1 MKNRL
6 ILILM
11 ALSFVLIIMKAFQ
24 VQILEHEKHKK
35 YIDLLQTRL
44 VKIPA
49 PRGRIISSDGKVL
62 AKDEVVY
69 VLDPWLNSID
79 ELKKTE
85 LFTSEEILSL
95 VKGESIV
102 IDKARADVLSKAGV
116 RVVMDY
122 RRKYEP
128 LAPHVVGY
136 VNADR
141 TGVYGVESVYDELLT
156 GTDGMKMVFVEP
168 SGAISSEVLR
178 SPPKP
183 GEDVTLT
190 IDSRIQKVAEESLEK
205 TGNPGSVI
213 LSDVRT
219 GEILVLA
226 SFPGYNPQDFYEGF
240 TKREWERLA
249 RNSPSPLVNRAISS
263 AYSPGSSIKVLWA
276 IAALLNG
283 VDPEEK
289 INCRGVFDYRNS
301 KGEVVARYKD
311 WKEEG
316 HGLTDL
322 RKAIR
327 VSCNV
332 YFYQL
337 GLKIGVDKMV
347 EVAKKLGIFEKTG
360 IDLPGEKNGTLPTP
374 EWKMSKIGEPWY
386 PGDTIL
392 MSIGQGYLTAT
403 PMELLKLVSLVANEG
418 IFYRPHVVKKI
429 GSKAVK
435 PEIETQVQIDEKI
448 WTFIKDA
455 MVDVTSFKGNEKED
469 PGTAYHVFGDF
480 PYRVAGKT
488 GTAETGSGAPHS
500 WFIGFAPA
508 ENPEVAIVTMVE
520 HGGYGSGVAAQI
532 AREVLEEYFKLKE
545 SAQETPASSR
555 SRD

>member
-49 PRGRIISSDGKVL
+49 PRGKILSSDGKVL

-79 ELKKTE
+79 ELKKTG
-85 LFTSEEILSL
+85 LFTPEEILSL

-102 IDKARADVLSKAGV
+102 IDRARADVLSKAGM

-141 TGVYGVESVYDELLT
+141 AGVYGVESVYDEFLT
-156 GTDGMKMVFVEP
+156 GTDGVKMVFVEP

-190 IDSRIQKVAEESLEK
+190 IDTRIQKVAEESLEK
-205 TGNPGSVI
+205 IGNPGSVI

-219 GEILVLA
+219 GEILALA
-226 SFPGYNPQDFYEGF
+226 SFPEYDPQDFYEGF
-240 TKREWERLA
+240 TKREWERFA
-249 RNSPSPLVNRAISS
+249 RNSPSPLINRAISS
-263 AYSPGSSIKVLWA
+263 AYSPGSSIKILWA
-276 IAALLNG
+276 VAALLNG

-301 KGEVVARYKD
+301 RGEVVARYRD

-337 GLKIGVDKMV
+337 GLKLGVDKMV
-347 EVAKKLGIFEKTG
+347 EIAKKLGIFEKTG
-360 IDLPGEKNGTLPTP
+360 IDLPGEKSGTLPSP
-374 EWKMSKIGEPWY
+374 EWKMSRIGEPWY

-403 PMELLKLVSLVANEG
+403 PIELLKLVSLVANEG
-418 IFYRPHVVKKI
+418 IFYRPHVVKRI
-429 GSKAVK
+429 GSKVVK

-448 WTFIKDA
+448 WNFIKDA

-469 PGTAYHVFGDF
+469 PGTAYHVFRDF

-488 GTAETGSGAPHS
+488 GTAEAGNGVPHS

-508 ENPEVAIVTMVE
+508 ENPEVAIVVMVE
-520 HGGYGSGVAAQI
+520 HGGYGSGAASQI
-532 AREVLEEYFKLKE
+532 ARKVLEEYFKLKE

-555 SRD
+555 FRD

>member
-49 PRGRIISSDGKVL
+49 PRGKIISSDGKVL

-79 ELKKTE
+79 ELKKTG
-85 LFTSEEILSL
+85 LFTPEEILSL

-102 IDKARADVLSKAGV
+102 IDRARADVLSKAGM

-136 VNADR
+136 VNTDR
-141 TGVYGVESVYDELLT
+141 SGMYGVESVYDEFLT
-156 GTDGMKMVFVEP
+156 GTDGVKMVFVEP

-190 IDSRIQKVAEESLEK
+190 IDTRIQKVAEESLEK
-205 TGNPGSVI
+205 IGNPGSVI

-219 GEILVLA
+219 GEILALA
-226 SFPGYNPQDFYEGF
+226 SFPEYDPQDFYEGF
-240 TKREWERLA
+240 TKREWERFA
-249 RNSPSPLVNRAISS
+249 RNSPSPLINRAISS
-263 AYSPGSSIKVLWA
+263 AYSPGSSIKILWA
-276 IAALLNG
+276 VAALLNG

-301 KGEVVARYKD
+301 RGEVVARYRD

-316 HGLTDL
+316 HGFTDL

-337 GLKIGVDKMV
+337 GLKLGVDKMM
-347 EVAKKLGIFEKTG
+347 EIAKKLGIFEKTG
-360 IDLPGEKNGTLPTP
+360 IDLPGEKSGTLPSP

-403 PMELLKLVSLVANEG
+403 PIELLKLVSLMANEG
-418 IFYRPHVVKKI
+418 IFYRPHVVKRI
-429 GSKAVK
+429 GSKAVG

-448 WTFIKDA
+448 WNFIKDA

-469 PGTAYHVFGDF
+469 PGTAYHVFRDF

-488 GTAETGSGAPHS
+488 GTAEAGNGAPHS

-508 ENPEVAIVTMVE
+508 ENPEVAIVVMVE
-520 HGGYGSGVAAQI
+520 HGGYGSGAASQI
-532 AREVLEEYFKLKE
+532 ARKVLEEYFKLKE

-555 SRD
+555 FRD

>member
-1 MKNRL
+1 
-6 ILILM
+6 M

-49 PRGRIISSDGKVL
+49 PRGKILSSDGKVL

-79 ELKKTE
+79 ELKKTG
-85 LFTSEEILSL
+85 LFTPEEILSL

-102 IDKARADVLSKAGV
+102 IDRARADVLSKAGM

-141 TGVYGVESVYDELLT
+141 AGVYGVESVYDEFLT
-156 GTDGMKMVFVEP
+156 GTDGVKMVFVEP

-190 IDSRIQKVAEESLEK
+190 IDTRIQKVAEESLEK
-205 TGNPGSVI
+205 IGNPGSVI

-219 GEILVLA
+219 GEILALA
-226 SFPGYNPQDFYEGF
+226 SFPEYDPQDFYEGF
-240 TKREWERLA
+240 TKREWERFA
-249 RNSPSPLVNRAISS
+249 RNSPSPLINRAISS
-263 AYSPGSSIKVLWA
+263 AYSPGSSIKILWA
-276 IAALLNG
+276 VAALLNG
-283 VDPEEK
+283 VDPEER

-301 KGEVVARYKD
+301 RGEVVARYRD

-316 HGLTDL
+316 HGFTDL

-337 GLKIGVDKMV
+337 GLKLGVDKMV
-347 EVAKKLGIFEKTG
+347 EIAKKLGIFEKTG
-360 IDLPGEKNGTLPTP
+360 IDLPGEKSGTLPSP
-374 EWKMSKIGEPWY
+374 EWKMSRIGEPWY

-403 PMELLKLVSLVANEG
+403 PIELLKLVSLVANEG
-418 IFYRPHVVKKI
+418 IFYRPHVVKRI
-429 GSKAVK
+429 GSKVVK

-448 WTFIKDA
+448 WNFIKDA

-488 GTAETGSGAPHS
+488 GTAEAGSGAPHS

-508 ENPEVAIVTMVE
+508 ENPEVAIVVMVE
-520 HGGYGSGVAAQI
+520 HGGYGSGAASQI
-532 AREVLEEYFKLKE
+532 ARKVLEEYFKLKE

-555 SRD
+555 FRD

>member
-1 MKNRL
+1 VKNRL

-49 PRGRIISSDGKVL
+49 PRGKILSSDGKVL

-79 ELKKTE
+79 ELKKTG
-85 LFTSEEILSL
+85 LFTPEEILSL

-102 IDKARADVLSKAGV
+102 IDRARADVLSKAGM

-141 TGVYGVESVYDELLT
+141 AGVYGVESVYDEFLT
-156 GTDGMKMVFVEP
+156 GTDGVKMVFVEP

-190 IDSRIQKVAEESLEK
+190 IDTRIQKVAEESLEEI
-205 TGNPGSVI
+205 GNPGSVI

-219 GEILVLA
+219 GEILALA
-226 SFPGYNPQDFYEGF
+226 SFPEYDPQDFYEGF

-249 RNSPSPLVNRAISS
+249 RNSPSPLINRAISS

-276 IAALLNG
+276 VAALLNG

-289 INCRGVFDYRNS
+289 INCRGVFEYRNS
-301 KGEVVARYKD
+301 KGEVVARYRD

-337 GLKIGVDKMV
+337 GLKLGVDKMV
-347 EVAKKLGIFEKTG
+347 EIAKKLGIFEKTG
-360 IDLPGEKNGTLPTP
+360 IDLPGEKSGTLPSP
-374 EWKMSKIGEPWY
+374 EWKMSRIGEPWY

-403 PMELLKLVSLVANEG
+403 PIELLKLVSLVANEG
-418 IFYRPHVVKKI
+418 IFYRPHVVKRI
-429 GSKAVK
+429 GSKAVG

-469 PGTAYHVFGDF
+469 PGTAYHVFRDF

-488 GTAETGSGAPHS
+488 GTAEAGNGVPHS

-508 ENPEVAIVTMVE
+508 ENPEVAIVVMVE
-520 HGGYGSGVAAQI
+520 HGGYGSGAASQI
-532 AREVLEEYFKLKE
+532 ARKVLEEYFKLKE

-555 SRD
+555 FRD

>member
-49 PRGRIISSDGKVL
+49 PRGKIISSDGKVL

-79 ELKKTE
+79 ELKKTG
-85 LFTSEEILSL
+85 LFTPEEILSL

-102 IDKARADVLSKAGV
+102 IDRARADVLSKAGM

-136 VNADR
+136 VNTDR
-141 TGVYGVESVYDELLT
+141 SGMYGVESVYDEFLT
-156 GTDGMKMVFVEP
+156 GTDGVKMVFVEP

-190 IDSRIQKVAEESLEK
+190 IDTRIQKVAEESLEK
-205 TGNPGSVI
+205 TGNPASVI

-240 TKREWERLA
+240 TKREWERFA
-249 RNSPSPLVNRAISS
+249 RNSPSPLINRAISS
-263 AYSPGSSIKVLWA
+263 AYSPGSSIKILWA
-276 IAALLNG
+276 VAALLNG

-301 KGEVVARYKD
+301 RGEVVARYRD

-316 HGLTDL
+316 HGFTDL

-337 GLKIGVDKMV
+337 GLKLGVDKMM
-347 EVAKKLGIFEKTG
+347 EIAKKLGIFEKTG
-360 IDLPGEKNGTLPTP
+360 IDLPGEKSGTLPSP

-403 PMELLKLVSLVANEG
+403 PIELLKLVSLVANEG
-418 IFYRPHVVKKI
+418 IFYRPHVVKRI
-429 GSKAVK
+429 GSKAVG

-448 WTFIKDA
+448 WNFIKDA

-469 PGTAYHVFGDF
+469 PGTAYHVFRDF

-488 GTAETGSGAPHS
+488 GTAEAGNGAPHS

-508 ENPEVAIVTMVE
+508 ENPEVAIVVMVE
-520 HGGYGSGVAAQI
+520 HGGYGSGAASQI
-532 AREVLEEYFKLKE
+532 ARKVLEEYFKLKE

-555 SRD
+555 FRD

>member
-1 MKNRL
+1 
-6 ILILM
+6 
-11 ALSFVLIIMKAFQ
+11 
-24 VQILEHEKHKK
+24 
-35 YIDLLQTRL
+35 
-44 VKIPA
+44 
-49 PRGRIISSDGKVL
+49 
-62 AKDEVVY
+62 
-69 VLDPWLNSID
+69 
-79 ELKKTE
+79 
-85 LFTSEEILSL
+85 
-95 VKGESIV
+95 
-102 IDKARADVLSKAGV
+102 
-116 RVVMDY
+116 MDY

-141 TGVYGVESVYDELLT
+141 AGVYGVESVYDEFLT
-156 GTDGMKMVFVEP
+156 GTDGVKMVFVEP

-190 IDSRIQKVAEESLEK
+190 IDTRIQKVAEESLEEI
-205 TGNPGSVI
+205 GNPGSVI

-219 GEILVLA
+219 GEILALA
-226 SFPGYNPQDFYEGF
+226 SFPEYDPQDFYEGF

-249 RNSPSPLVNRAISS
+249 RNSPSPLINRAISS

-276 IAALLNG
+276 VAALLNG

-289 INCRGVFDYRNS
+289 INCRGVFEYRNS
-301 KGEVVARYKD
+301 KGEVVARYRD

-337 GLKIGVDKMV
+337 GLKLGVDKMV
-347 EVAKKLGIFEKTG
+347 EIAKKLGIFEKTG
-360 IDLPGEKNGTLPTP
+360 IDLPGEKSGTLPSP

-403 PMELLKLVSLVANEG
+403 PIELLKLVSLVANEG
-418 IFYRPHVVKKI
+418 IFYRPHVVKRI
-429 GSKAVK
+429 GSKAVG
-435 PEIETQVQIDEKI
+435 PEIETRIQIDEKI
-448 WTFIKDA
+448 WTFIEDA

-469 PGTAYHVFGDF
+469 PGTAYHVFRDF

-488 GTAETGSGAPHS
+488 GTAEAGNGVPHS

-508 ENPEVAIVTMVE
+508 ENPEVAIVVMVE
-520 HGGYGSGVAAQI
+520 HGGYGSGAASQI
-532 AREVLEEYFKLKE
+532 ARKVLEEYFKLKE

-555 SRD
+555 FRD